1 MPRVSETGTAQPVFE
16 STLLSSLSA
25 LVNRL
30 DSFSFQSTHA
40 SRLENGLGF
49 SANKVLYVL
58 GSSGPAR
65 PSALAAQLATGRAN
79 VSKVVR
85 LLEHEG
91 LVARTPDPGD
101 SRAYLLALTPTGEQR
116 ASEIFRIGEQMLQ
129 EVTASWSEVE
139 VAAFT
144 GLMARFTEGVAAY
157 ERGLAAR
164 PGGRGADPTE
174 ETA

>member
-1 MPRVSETGTAQPVFE
+1 MQRISEPAPTRTVFE
-16 STLLSSLSA
+16 SALLSNLSA

-58 GSSGPAR
+58 GSSGPTR

-85 LLEHEG
+85 LLEQEG
-91 LVARTPDPGD
+91 LVARAPDPRD
-101 SRAYLLALTPTGEQR
+101 SRAFLLALTPTGEQR

-144 GLMARFTEGVAAY
+144 GLMARFNDGVAAY
-157 ERGLAAR
+157 ERGLAADR
-164 PGGRGADPTE
+164 ERREERPTE
-174 ETA
+174 ETE

>member
-1 MPRVSETGTAQPVFE
+1 MERSIEPEPTSTVFE
-16 STLLSSLSA
+16 SALLSNVSA

-30 DSFSFQSTHA
+30 ESFSFQSTHA

-58 GSSGPAR
+58 GSSGPSR
-65 PSALAAQLATGRAN
+65 PSALAEQLATGRAN

-85 LLEHEG
+85 LLEEQG
-91 LVARTPDPGD
+91 LVARTPDPRD
-101 SRAYLLALTPTGEQR
+101 SRASLLGLTPAGEQR
-116 ASEIFRIGEQMLQ
+116 AAEVFRIGEQMLQ

-144 GLMARFTEGVAAY
+144 GLMARFNDGVAAY
-157 ERGLAAR
+157 ERGLVAR
-164 PGGRGADPTE
+164 RGRGGIDAADE
-174 ETA
+174 AR